1 MSLKFELD
9 NWVISRLSEPFPE
22 EDVRWL
28 PAYGAGGKG
37 ALAYVDARTVANR
50 LNEVVGAENWHDS
63 YTESTIVHTEIRDV
77 TDVDALPDERVNR
90 TKYKTTPKFDR
101 DKQFLYHDLKYGG
114 IRCNLTVLGVTK
126 SDVGV
131 PSFAEQL
138 KGAYSDALKRAAVKF
153 GIGEYFYRLGT
164 LDAVV
169 DYGRVTVPPE
179 LPDWALPIERPDPN
193 PIIEDTIEKVRST
206 SLPGE
211 LSVRADE
218 AIGAAFSMGRY
229 NPDTPLIV
237 KRAVYEEL
245 LRILKEAE
253 SLDDK

>member
-1 MSLKFELD
+1 MSLNIELD
-9 NWVISRLSEPFPE
+9 NWVVSRLAEPFPE
-22 EDVRWL
+22 DEVKWL
-28 PAYGAGGKG
+28 PAFGSGNKG

-50 LNEVVGAENWHDS
+50 LNEVVGAENWSDR
-63 YTESTIVHTEIRDV
+63 YMESTIVHSEVRDV
-77 TDVDALPDERVNR
+77 TDYDLLPEDRVAKR
-90 TKYKTTPKFDR
+90 TKYKTTPKYES
-101 DKQFLYHDLKYGG
+101 DKKFVYNDIRYGG
-114 IRCNLTVLGVTK
+114 IRCDLTVLGVTK

-138 KGAYSDALKRAAVKF
+138 KGAYSDSLKRAAVKF

-179 LPDWALPIERPDPN
+179 LPEWALPVERPDPN
-193 PIIEDTIEKVRST
+193 PVIKETIERVRGM
-206 SLPGE
+206 SLTPE
-211 LSVRADE
+211 LSFRADE
-218 AIGAAFSMGRY
+218 AIGAAFSMGSY

-245 LRILKEAE
+245 LRILRE
-253 SLDDK
+253 SGNS